1 MMSRHIEDLLCC
13 RCFNKAVTAEDEF
26 NLCFIHLFC
35 GEQLM
40 RQSCSEKGTHFGELD
55 IGSSIMEINK
65 QLENTSA
72 WKHIMGGDVKVDIYR
87 SAKKCPH
94 GLSSCLWPHSGDGN
108 VYVPYVLMSNF
119 DQNEQLL
126 LRIALDEF
134 GFLTCVKFKRRV
146 FERDYIGIVSESGY
160 YLAKSSRPT
169 IVPKRNPNIPI
180 GFAEGLSE
188 IDVLKINKLYQCK
201 TCGNLLTQND
211 RSFTSPNF
219 PAVYP
224 NNVRCKWM
232 IRAPAAMKIVLEFD
246 YFNIRPFIACLR
258 DHLSVFEGSNS
269 DLRVIRRRSCGK
281 LAPAAISS
289 EFKILLA
296 FFTDDSKQAKGFSA
310 KYRFIHCATTLM
322 TSARNYK
329 GKIDYRGPG
338 SSFEQSNC
346 IWLIQ
351 AHWGHKILLR
361 VTAHNLQESD
371 QCAKAFLLIRDVAEG
386 PPVFKAKI
394 CKTTMAFVVDGKALM
409 VEFYHP
415 GAPNH
420 PGFTAQYAA
429 VHNAG
434 EGSFQWSQC
443 NLCMLIL
450 CRVLI
455 SS

>member
-1 MMSRHIEDLLCC
+1 MNLICVSFIFSVVSNSCVNLVVVDNSMSPI
-13 RCFNKAVTAEDEF
+13 
-26 NLCFIHLFC
+26 I
-35 GEQLM
+35 Q
-40 RQSCSEKGTHFGELD
+40 EKGTHFGELD

-146 FERDYIGIVSESGY
+146 FESDYIQIVSESGCTSTLGPVGGPQIISLQKPGCVKFSTIQHHLMHTIGFYHEHTRSDRDKYIDIKHANILSGKEEQFEKKDSNNLGTPYDYDSIMHFGKY

-232 IRAPAAMKIVLEFD
+232 IRAPAAMKFIVQ
-246 YFNIRPFIACLR
+246 R
-258 DHLSVFEGSNS
+258 H
-269 DLRVIRRRSCGK
+269 
-281 LAPAAISS
+281 
-289 EFKILLA
+289 
-296 FFTDDSKQAKGFSA
+296 
-310 KYRFIHCATTLM
+310 
-322 TSARNYK
+322 
-329 GKIDYRGPG
+329 
-338 SSFEQSNC
+338 
-346 IWLIQ
+346 
-351 AHWGHKILLR
+351 
-361 VTAHNLQESD
+361 
-371 QCAKAFLLIRDVAEG
+371 
-386 PPVFKAKI
+386 
-394 CKTTMAFVVDGKALM
+394 
-409 VEFYHP
+409 
-415 GAPNH
+415 
-420 PGFTAQYAA
+420 
-429 VHNAG
+429 
-434 EGSFQWSQC
+434 
-443 NLCMLIL
+443 
-450 CRVLI
+450 
-455 SS
+455 